1 MKDQTK
7 TAEEIKTKAEI
18 LLKYTPYL
26 GSADI
31 TYKNILKAMEEY
43 ASQRKPTRTF
53 IDDEI
58 EALAKEDCLSLSSI
72 PAWIRGFKKCLF
84 KCYGKT

>member
-1 MKDQTK
+1 MNAKEFYKEK
-7 TAEEIKTKAEI
+7 TSHTLNDDCGARLTGKE
-18 LLKYTPYL
+18 LFQL
-26 GSADI
+26 
-31 TYKNILKAMEEY
+31 MEEY
-43 ASQRKPTRTF
+43 ANIVRLESQPSIREIT
-53 IDDEI
+53 DEEI